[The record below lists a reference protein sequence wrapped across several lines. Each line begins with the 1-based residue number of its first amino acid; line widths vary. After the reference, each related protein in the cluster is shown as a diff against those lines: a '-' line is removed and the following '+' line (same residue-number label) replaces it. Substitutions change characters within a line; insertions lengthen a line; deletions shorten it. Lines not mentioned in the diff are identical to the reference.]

1 MKNIEIMISVQFNFP
16 NDSNKYSEKFSGI
29 TDSLAFL
36 VKDDITLKAFIEGLY
51 YGLHNNFP
59 EHFILFK
66 DYLKHR
72 KQFVV
77 DYSRKGK
84 YKVINFEKELLSE
97 KVTLIELGF
106 VTSSVLVITMK
117 RKLESQLLFDKIP
130 SSYILD
136 SDDNPLEYNISSRTL
151 EAVDSSDIEILPPG
165 DIPEKDERTL
175 ADILIPT
182 VLSTGGM
189 IGVRAVMSKS
199 ASSSGMGGM
208 MWMMTA
214 ATGVMTLVTSTYN
227 YFKQGATN
235 TKKKTEW
242 KENYEKYIKRLIDE
256 KIGIWQKADLTYLQS
271 LYPDMLKLFTQLST
285 LDSAIFSRSQNDN
298 DFMRITL
305 GVSEHVKPLFD
316 IKYEKKDEI
325 FSDVYYY
332 LRYETCTNSKD
343 ERTTDKRI
351 AGIYILTPESELPWY
366 AFIKK
371 HTRKDEEAKLKKS
384 QREGLISEEKVLL
397 SDLPYR
403 FSTEYFRYID
413 GKTWGKSGIKAP
425 YMLDIRNAGALG
437 IVSPDNSFAHDTIKH
452 IVLELAYYHSP
463 EDIQFVFFFE
473 EGLSIEEQ
481 KQRIDIYKF
490 LPHCNELL
498 ENTSQFVFDKESAG
512 LVYGQLLNIM
522 TQRAKDIQSDEENE
536 VESEHNTQ
544 IVCVVFE
551 DYNIKSTGF
560 SKYLPEAPKE
570 GEDYQNKLGLTF
582 IFCRDDKDKL
592 PRYCGDVI
600 YMNVD
605 AKKVGYGYVVPRY
618 SVMTRENILANM
630 TETNKYPN
638 FWNDYIFSSKEYKEQ
653 YELAYRRLA
662 AIYYTRI
669 AENGQV
675 PSMVTLFK
683 LHDIS
688 SDDIIPEN
696 GVDNPLS
703 TSPFAKRILECWESS
718 EEEYD
723 VTRNLRVKIGANE
736 HGSMSLDLYEKAD
749 GPHMLVAGTTG
760 SGKSETIITYLIG
773 LCMKFSPMD
782 LNLML
787 VDMKG
792 GGFSDRLGDL
802 PHCVGVVTDTA
813 GESEGISSA
822 YMLKRFLETLNAEI
836 KKRKLLLQEFG
847 IDTADAYIRARR
859 IMVEISGM
867 IEADGTKSLKELYEI
882 SIQLKQQKIAI
893 DDADYSET
901 VKKILEKM
909 SKLNAKQMD
918 TFVNKGLDKIKSL
931 SHLVLVVDEFTELK
945 RFSSESN
952 DVDFIAEITTI
963 ARVGRTLG
971 FHIILVSQNI
981 EGAITDDIRVNSK
994 ARICL
999 KVATK
1004 QASKEMID
1012 SPVAAAPKMPLNG
1025 RAYLLVGTG
1034 SRFEYFQSAYTGS
1047 NQNTSIEDPVNIT
1060 FVPDSGTFNE
1070 KFYRSDKD
1078 NTVLQAQQKNVD
1090 PNATQLKF
1098 VVDTIIA
1105 VNTGK
1110 QIPETIFLPPLKTK
1124 IKQPKLI
1131 NATEWS

>member
-1 MKNIEIMISVQFNFP
+1 MKNNEIMISVQFDFP
-16 NDSNKYSEKFSGI
+16 KDPDNYGEKFSGI

-59 EHFILFK
+59 EHFLLFK
-66 DYLKHR
+66 DYIKHR

-77 DYSRKGK
+77 DYSRKGQF
-84 YKVINFEKELLSE
+84 KVINFEKELLS
-97 KVTLIELGF
+97 KKKTLIELGF
-106 VTSSVLVITMK
+106 VTSSILLITMK
-117 RKLESQLLFDKIP
+117 QRLESQLLFDTIP

-175 ADILIPT
+175 GDILIPT

-189 IGVRAVMSKS
+189 LGVRVAMSKS
-199 ASSSGMGGM
+199 ASANGMGGM

-235 TKKKTEW
+235 AKKKNEW
-242 KENYEKYIKRLIDE
+242 KDNYERYIKRLIDE

-271 LYPDMLKLFTQLST
+271 LYPDMSKLFTQLST

-332 LRYETCTNSKD
+332 LRYEKCTNSED
-343 ERTTDKRI
+343 MRI

-366 AFIKK
+366 SFIKK
-371 HTRKDEEAKLKKS
+371 RKRKVAESKLKESQRKDE
-384 QREGLISEEKVLL
+384 ISKEKVLL
-397 SDLPYR
+397 SDLPYK

-413 GKTWGKSGIKAP
+413 GKAWGISGIKAP
-425 YMLDIRNAGALG
+425 YMLDIRNAGVLG
-437 IVSPDNSFAHDTIKH
+437 IISPDNSFAHDAIKH
-452 IVLELAYYHSP
+452 IVMELAYYHSP

-481 KQRIDIYKF
+481 KKRIEIYKF

-512 LVYGQLLNIM
+512 IVYGQLLNIM
-522 TQRAKDIQSDEENE
+522 NQRAKDNQSDEENE
-536 VESEHNTQ
+536 IESDHNTQ
-544 IVCVVFE
+544 IVCVVFD

-570 GEDYQNKLGLTF
+570 GEDYRNKLGLTYM
-582 IFCRDDKDKL
+582 FCRDDKDKL

-600 YMNVD
+600 YMNVG
-605 AKKVGYGYVVPRY
+605 ANNVGYGYVVPRY

-638 FWNDYIFSSKEYKEQ
+638 FWNNYIFSSKEYNKQ

-688 SDDIIPEN
+688 SEDIIPEKESK
-696 GVDNPLS
+696 NPLS
-703 TSPFAKRILECWESS
+703 TSPFAKHVLECWESND
-718 EEEYD
+718 EEYD

-736 HGSMSLDLYEKAD
+736 HGSMALDLYEKAD

-859 IMVEISGM
+859 IMVEIS
-867 IEADGTKSLKELYEI
+867 ELLKEEKSKSLQELYEVF
-882 SIQLKQQKIAI
+882 SQLKAQKVAI
-893 DDADYSET
+893 DDTDYSEKF
-901 VKKILEKM
+901 KKALEKM
-909 SKLNAKQMD
+909 SKLNAKQID
-918 TFVNKGLDKIKSL
+918 TFVSKGLSGIKSL

-1012 SPVAAAPKMPLNG
+1012 SPVAAAPQMPLNG

-1060 FVPDSGTFNE
+1060 LVPDSGSFNE

-1105 VNTGK
+1105 VNKGR

-1124 IKQPKLI
+1124 IEQPMLE

>member
-1 MKNIEIMISVQFNFP
+1 
-16 NDSNKYSEKFSGI
+16 
-29 TDSLAFL
+29 
-36 VKDDITLKAFIEGLY
+36 
-51 YGLHNNFP
+51 
-59 EHFILFK
+59 
-66 DYLKHR
+66 
-72 KQFVV
+72 
-77 DYSRKGK
+77 
-84 YKVINFEKELLSE
+84 
-97 KVTLIELGF
+97 
-106 VTSSVLVITMK
+106 
-117 RKLESQLLFDKIP
+117 
-130 SSYILD
+130 
-136 SDDNPLEYNISSRTL
+136 
-151 EAVDSSDIEILPPG
+151 
-165 DIPEKDERTL
+165 
-175 ADILIPT
+175 
-182 VLSTGGM
+182 
-189 IGVRAVMSKS
+189 
-199 ASSSGMGGM
+199 
-208 MWMMTA
+208 
-214 ATGVMTLVTSTYN
+214 
-227 YFKQGATN
+227 
-235 TKKKTEW
+235 
-242 KENYEKYIKRLIDE
+242 
-256 KIGIWQKADLTYLQS
+256 
-271 LYPDMLKLFTQLST
+271 
-285 LDSAIFSRSQNDN
+285 
-298 DFMRITL
+298 
-305 GVSEHVKPLFD
+305 
-316 IKYEKKDEI
+316 
-325 FSDVYYY
+325 
-332 LRYETCTNSKD
+332 
-343 ERTTDKRI
+343 
-351 AGIYILTPESELPWY
+351 
-366 AFIKK
+366 
-371 HTRKDEEAKLKKS
+371 
-384 QREGLISEEKVLL
+384 
-397 SDLPYR
+397 
-403 FSTEYFRYID
+403 
-413 GKTWGKSGIKAP
+413 
-425 YMLDIRNAGALG
+425 
-437 IVSPDNSFAHDTIKH
+437 
-452 IVLELAYYHSP
+452 
-463 EDIQFVFFFE
+463 
-473 EGLSIEEQ
+473 
-481 KQRIDIYKF
+481 
-490 LPHCNELL
+490 
-498 ENTSQFVFDKESAG
+498 
-512 LVYGQLLNIM
+512 
-522 TQRAKDIQSDEENE
+522 
-536 VESEHNTQ
+536 
-544 IVCVVFE
+544 
-551 DYNIKSTGF
+551 
-560 SKYLPEAPKE
+560 
-570 GEDYQNKLGLTF
+570 
-582 IFCRDDKDKL
+582 
-592 PRYCGDVI
+592 
-600 YMNVD
+600 MNVD

-1078 NTVLQAQQKNVD
+1078 NTVLQAQQKM
-1090 PNATQLKF
+1090 
-1098 VVDTIIA
+1098 
-1105 VNTGK
+1105 
-1110 QIPETIFLPPLKTK
+1110 
-1124 IKQPKLI
+1124 LI
-1131 NATEWS
+1131 LMLLN